1 MTKQLYEDALA
12 DLKQIKEV
20 AESNAKKAMFETLT
34 PKIREL
40 IETQILGDMYGD
52 ETEEPLAMAG
62 ETVSPDQMDDFGG
75 ASPKKLQT
83 PATAANLGPIAP
95 VAPGASMAG
104 VSLPDNTGKVTL
116 DLDQLNNSGVPA
128 QPEAVIPD
136 DDYELNLD
144 SVDVLEPM
152 VNASK
157 ANAIATLA
165 TKIDSIEES
174 IKRFKKISKIV
185 RETKSFQ
192 VQIAEMISNVDD
204 MYEYVQTSVRDAS
217 QKSIFE
223 NKLEKFDVELNKLQE
238 QQKKMNRKK
247 NLMNEEDVT
256 LKLTGLPDEID
267 LDTIGV
273 DLITGE
279 DEGADSDVEASGS
292 DDLDLDVDAGDDV
305 DMDDADEDMSAGDSD
320 DELTVE
326 EALSLSDDTIVEIDT
341 KMLKREL
348 ARVGK
353 RLREEAL
360 PSMKGGV
367 DASALSNFGGGDDE
381 GDPFADGE
389 VTTEADESDDD
400 VLDEVDSCDMDEL
413 QDRRKRDENG
423 PEATDSHSVKV
434 EARITAEKKLQ
445 ERAAMIAARLKAEAK
460 KARAQKNVKKF
471 NELYERYKNALSRIE
486 ESKKRVSVLSES
498 ASKRGVKN
506 NVSRLAENTAV
517 KNLRNKLA
525 ESNLDNVK
533 LSYANKLLQSGK
545 LTRAQKAEA
554 IQRLDE
560 VSTSREAKL
569 VYDSVVSQS
578 KSVGST
584 NGAVVGSASKP
595 TSSGG
600 VSNNINEGVEASRW
614 AKLAGLV

>member
-40 IETQILGDMYGD
+40 IETQILGDLDD
-52 ETEEPLAMAG
+52 ESIDSLALAG

-75 ASPKKLQT
+75 AEPMRT
-83 PATAANLGPIAP
+83 VAP
-95 VAPGASMAG
+95 VIEPSSMTPVDSVDHLTPPAPS
-104 VSLPDNTGKVTL
+104 TGKVTL
-116 DLDQLNNSGVPA
+116 DLDQLASPGVPVLDNVPV
-128 QPEAVIPD
+128 PE

-144 SVDVLEPM
+144 SAEVLEPV

-157 ANAIATLA
+157 TGALATL
-165 TKIDSIEES
+165 TDKLKSLGES
-174 IKRFKKISKIV
+174 VKRFKKASKIV

-192 VQIAEMISNVDD
+192 VQITQMISSLDD
-204 MYEYVQTSVRDAS
+204 MYEYVQTSVKDAS
-217 QKSIFE
+217 QKTMFE
-223 NKLEKFDVELNKLQE
+223 NKLENLDVELNKLQE

-267 LDTIGV
+267 LDTVGV
-273 DLITGE
+273 DLITG
-279 DEGADSDVEASGS
+279 DEGESDELDATGD
-292 DDLDLDVDAGDDV
+292 DDLDLDVDADAGGEEADMGDGS
-305 DMDDADEDMSAGDSD
+305 EDMGSD
-320 DELTVE
+320 DSEEELTVE
-326 EALSLSDDTIVEIDT
+326 EALALPDDTIVEIDT

-348 ARVGK
+348 AKFGK

-360 PSMKGGV
+360 PSMKGGI
-367 DASALSNFGGGDDE
+367 DSSALTNFGGGSDE

-389 VTTEADESDDD
+389 VTTEADESDDE
-400 VLDEVDSCDMDEL
+400 VLDEVDSCDEMDEL
-413 QDRRKRDENG
+413 QNRRNRDENG
-423 PEATDSHSVKV
+423 AAAADSHSVKA
-434 EARITAEKKLQ
+434 EARIAAEKKLQ
-445 ERAAMIAARLKAEAK
+445 ERAAMVASRLKSEAQ
-460 KARAQKNVKKF
+460 KARAQNNAKKF
-471 NELYERYKNALSRIE
+471 NELYERYKQALGRIE
-486 ESKKRVSVLSES
+486 ESKKRVKVLSES
-498 ASKRGVKN
+498 ASNRGTKN
-506 NVSRLAENTAV
+506 STSRLAENTAV

-525 ESNLDNVK
+525 ESNLDNMK
-533 LSYANKLLQSGK
+533 LSYANKLLQSSK

-560 VSTSREAKL
+560 VTTLREAKL

-578 KSVGST
+578 KTTNSS

-600 VSNNINEGVEASRW
+600 VSSNINEGVEASRW

>member
-20 AESNAKKAMFETLT
+20 AESNAKKALFETLT

-40 IETQILGDMYGD
+40 IETQVLGDMYGD
-52 ETEEPLAMAG
+52 ETDEPLVMSG
-62 ETVSPDQMDDFGG
+62 DTVSPDQMDDFGG
-75 ASPKKLQT
+75 ASPLKT
-83 PATAANLGPIAP
+83 PSPATAANLGPVTP
-95 VAPGASMAG
+95 VAPGASIA
-104 VSLPDNTGKVTL
+104 SASADSAGKVTL
-116 DLDQLNNSGVPA
+116 DLDQLSNSGTAA
-128 QPEAVIPD
+128 QPESVIPD

-144 SVDVLEPM
+144 SVDVLEPV

-157 ANAIATLA
+157 ANALA
-165 TKIDSIEES
+165 ALTTKLDSIGES
-174 IKRFKKISKIV
+174 IKRFKNISKIV

-192 VQIAEMISNVDD
+192 MQIAEMISNVDD

-267 LDTIGV
+267 LDTVGV

-279 DEGADSDVEASGS
+279 DEGADSDVEAAGS
-292 DDLDLDVDAGDDV
+292 DDLDLDVDAGDDDMGDSDV
-305 DMDDADEDMSAGDSD
+305 DMSDDSD

-326 EALSLSDDTIVEIDT
+326 EALALSDDTIVEIDT

-353 RLREEAL
+353 KLREEAL

-400 VLDEVDSCDMDEL
+400 VLDEVDSCDDMDEL

-434 EARITAEKKLQ
+434 ETRIAAEKKLQ

-506 NVSRLAENTAV
+506 NVSRLAEGVAV

-560 VSTSREAKL
+560 VSTLREAKL